1 MKKTLVALAA
11 LAAAGGAFAQSPN
24 ARAITG
30 SGVEIFG
37 VIDLTVSQHTGDKMG
52 GQIAMSGDGRN
63 ESSRLG
69 FRGVE
74 DIGGGWGAGFWLE
87 AGAFFDSGAGQNTT
101 SNNTAAG
108 DKVLFGSTAA
118 VPYAPSSTLSP
129 RQGLTFNRASVVSLL
144 NKGFGEIRVG
154 RDYNPTFWNYTA
166 YDPFGTVGS
175 GSAMLVQGGNLA
187 VAGAQL
193 PPGAAYPLVRTSNSV
208 GWLSNDMNG
217 FRAQL
222 QVALSEQFN
231 GCQAAYANG
240 FNADVSN
247 AQTGNT
253 CLGAS
258 GDGKL
263 VGGRLSYASGPLTAA
278 AAYSKT
284 SWSNIAHTTA
294 TATTIST
301 LANTTNYK
309 GDLTVV
315 NFGAGYQLN
324 SALRLV
330 GSIGTQELT
339 ATVSNPNRKLNHS
352 TIGAL
357 YTQGAMTYKISY
369 NQAARSDGS
378 TDSNGTNVTSLDGS
392 KQTQVALGAV
402 YDLSKRTALYGTY
415 ANQTTTAGTGSAT
428 GLTAGLSGFSG
439 MFSQVLTANG
449 KATTSGVDIGIR
461 HRF

>member
-11 LAAAGGAFAQSPN
+11 LAAATGAFAQSPN
-24 ARAITG
+24 ARAISG

-37 VIDLTVSQHTGDKMG
+37 VVDLTISQHTGDKMG
-52 GQIAMSGDGRN
+52 GQTAMSGDGRN

-87 AGAFFDSGAGQNTT
+87 AGAFFDSGAGQNTS

-108 DKVLFGSTAA
+108 DKMLFGSTAA
-118 VPYAPSSTLSP
+118 VPYSPSATAGP

-144 NKGFGEIRVG
+144 HRDMGEIRVG
-154 RDYNPTFWNYTA
+154 RDYNPSFWNYTT

-175 GSAMLVQGGNLA
+175 GSAMLVIGGTLA
-187 VAGAQL
+187 PAGAQL
-193 PPGAAYPLVRTSNSV
+193 PPGAAYPMVRTSNSV
-208 GWLSNDMNG
+208 GWLSNNMGG

-222 QVALSEQFN
+222 QIGLSEQFN
-231 GCQAAYANG
+231 GCTTAYTSGYAAEGNG
-240 FNADVSN
+240 QTSN
-247 AQTGNT
+247 G

-263 VGGRLSYASGPLTAA
+263 TAGRLSYASGPFTAA
-278 AAYSKT
+278 AAFSKT
-284 SWSNIAHTTA
+284 SYTDNGFTAA

-309 GDLTVV
+309 GDLTIM
-315 NFGAGYQLN
+315 NFGGSYQVN

-330 GSIGTQELT
+330 GSLGSQELT
-339 ATVSNPNRKLNHS
+339 ATVATPLRKLNHS

-369 NQAARSDGS
+369 NQAARTDGS
-378 TDSNGTNVTSLDGS
+378 TLSTSAAVANADGT
-392 KQTQVALGAV
+392 KQTQVAIGAV
-402 YDLSKRTALYGTY
+402 YDLSKRTALYGTW
-415 ANQTTTAGTGSAT
+415 ANQTTTAGAGNAT
-428 GLTAGLSGFSG
+428 GLTAGIAGFSG
-439 MFSQVLTANG
+439 MFSQVLAANG